1 MHVHCYRDSKGPKIR
16 GNDLSLVLHGMEKHA
31 TSWVTDNLDAV
42 LFLDILMMSTNT
54 SEGQS
59 LLGIFNLLLVRSNG
73 VGAIASVVMLHSLPM
88 HS

>member
-1 MHVHCYRDSKGPKIR
+1 MHVHCYRDSKWPKI
-16 GNDLSLVLHGMEKHA
+16 GGDELSLVVHDMEQHA

-73 VGAIASVVMLHSLPM
+73 VGVIASVAILYSLPM
-88 HS
+88 LS